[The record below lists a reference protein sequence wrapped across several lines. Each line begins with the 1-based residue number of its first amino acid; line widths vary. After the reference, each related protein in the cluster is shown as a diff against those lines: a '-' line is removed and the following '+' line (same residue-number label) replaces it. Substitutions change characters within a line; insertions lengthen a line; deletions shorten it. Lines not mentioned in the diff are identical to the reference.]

1 MPDIEI
7 EKESKFKKLKAAE
20 RDDLAQTIGT
30 WYANFQEKRTSQ
42 IDTAEKIKK
51 QIYLNQPERNKEKD
65 DHWKAN
71 IKENRLYTT
80 KDSLK
85 ATMWKDI
92 WSKEEQMFDVV
103 GKSTQDDQTAKAQK
117 QAIVHALKQMQAGVQ
132 FDKAT
137 ENWFIYGDF
146 IYKTDWKKRT
156 KIVKR
161 PSNMDLS
168 GFVNVELPLYDNA
181 NIEAIDPLNFVWDI
195 TTLDVDSKESWD
207 KCIKIHKRF
216 ESLENIKNNKMYK
229 LTQEQYDDLKYRD
242 ETTSPTD
249 KVSDRE
255 LAEATTY
262 GDLKEILYLHGDFR
276 FNGVEYKNVIA
287 EVIERKYLIYFEEN
301 PIFINPFVW
310 GACEIDP
317 ETKRGIS
324 PLKCILDLT
333 LGKEELVNKLGDAA
347 ELILNPPYIGDEN
360 SINEKYRNKNIK
372 LSPGAVLAVNALGGN
387 PLNQF
392 SVNPSGIQE
401 IAGYLDNVI
410 SDVSGVNA
418 NLMGSINAGD
428 RKATELNLAQSGAT
442 SRIALKL
449 DKIYQTNMRVIEN
462 IAELLAMFKT
472 DSEMILIKDNGIKQE
487 IEITQAIR
495 QANYTYYYEDR
506 NSLIDRRAKVQEALA
521 MLTQAGQN
529 PELMQR
535 IDWEEALKFGLES
548 IGFENVD
555 KFFKE
560 NTPLDNLY
568 MSLKQAPQQMQE
580 LFVQQAQP
588 LIQQLQMIMQQ
599 QAIQGQQQQG
609 QMPQGQPQGAM

>member
-7 EKESKFKKLKAAE
+7 EKESKFKKLKPSDRE
-20 RDDLAQTIGT
+20 DLAQTIGT
-30 WYANFQEKRTSQ
+30 WYSNFQDKRTSQ
-42 IDTAEKIKK
+42 IDVAEKIKE
-51 QIYLNQPERNKEKD
+51 QIYLNQPNRNANQA
-65 DHWKAN
+65 WKSN

-85 ATMWKDI
+85 ATMWRDI

-103 GKSTQDDQTAKAQK
+103 GKSTQDDETAKLQK
-117 QAIVHALKQMQAGVQ
+117 QAIVHALKEMQAGVQ
-132 FDKAT
+132 FDKAS
-137 ENWFIYGDF
+137 ENWFVYGDF
-146 IYKTDWKKRT
+146 IFKTDWKTRK

-161 PSNMDLS
+161 PAIFTP
-168 GFVNVELPLYDNA
+168 FVDVELPIYDNA
-181 NIEAIDPLNFVWDI
+181 NIEAIDPLNFVWDV
-195 TTLDVDSKESWD
+195 TTLDIDNPESWD
-207 KCIKIHKRF
+207 KCIKIYKRF
-216 ESLENIKNNKMYK
+216 ESLDNIKNNAMYK
-229 LTQEQYDDLKYRD
+229 LTQDQYDDLKSQD
-242 ETTSPTD
+242 DTTSPTEAQ
-249 KVSDRE
+249 SDEE
-255 LAEATTY
+255 LALATTY
-262 GDLKEILYLHGDFR
+262 GDLKEILYLHGNFR

-333 LGKEELVNKLGDAA
+333 LGKEELVNKLGDSA
-347 ELILNPPYIGDEN
+347 ELLLNPPRIGDEN
-360 SINEKYRNKNIK
+360 SINEKYRNENIE
-372 LSPGAVLAVNALGGN
+372 LSPGKIVAVNALGGN
-387 PLNQF
+387 PLDTF
-392 SVNPSGIQE
+392 IVNPQGIQE

-418 NLMGSINAGD
+418 NLMGSVNSGD

-449 DKIYQTNMRVIEN
+449 DKIYQVNMKVIEN
-462 IAELLAMFKT
+462 VAELLAMFKT
-472 DSEMILIKDNGIKQE
+472 DSELIMVKDNGIKKE
-487 IEITQAIR
+487 VEITQAIR

-506 NSLIDRRAKVQEALA
+506 NSLIDRRSKVQEALA

-535 IDWEEALKFGLES
+535 IDWEEALKFGLEA

-555 KFFKE
+555 KFFKD
-560 NTPLDNLY
+560 NTPLDNLF
-568 MSLKQAPQQMQE
+568 MQLKQTPPQMQE

-588 LIQQLQMIMQQ
+588 MIQQAQMIIQQQQAMQQ
-599 QAIQGQQQQG
+599 QTGQIPQEQAIQGG
-609 QMPQGQPQGAM
+609 M

>member
-1 MPDIEI
+1 
-7 EKESKFKKLKAAE
+7 
-20 RDDLAQTIGT
+20 
-30 WYANFQEKRTSQ
+30 
-42 IDTAEKIKK
+42 
-51 QIYLNQPERNKEKD
+51 
-65 DHWKAN
+65 
-71 IKENRLYTT
+71 
-80 KDSLK
+80 
-85 ATMWKDI
+85 
-92 WSKEEQMFDVV
+92 MFDVV

>member
-7 EKESKFKKLKAAE
+7 EKESKFKKLKPHE
-20 RDDLAQTIGT
+20 RDDLAQTIGD
-30 WYANFQEKRTSQ
+30 WYANFQDKRTSQ
-42 IDTAEKIKK
+42 IDTAEKIKE
-51 QIYLNQPERNKEKD
+51 QIYLNQPNRNANQA
-65 DHWKAN
+65 WKSN

-85 ATMWKDI
+85 ATMWRDI

-103 GKSTQDDQTAKAQK
+103 GKSTEDDKTAKLQK
-117 QAIVHALKQMQAGVQ
+117 QAIVHALKEMQAGVQ

-137 ENWFIYGDF
+137 ENWFIFGDF
-146 IYKTDWKKRT
+146 IYKTDWKQRK
-156 KIVKR
+156 KLVKR
-161 PSNMDLS
+161 PDVLKP
-168 GFVNVELPLYDNA
+168 FKYVELPLYDNA
-181 NIEAIDPLNFVWDI
+181 NIEAVDPLNFVWDI
-195 TTLDVDSKESWD
+195 TTLDIDNPESWD

-216 ESLENIKNNKMYK
+216 ESLEAIKNNQLYK
-229 LTQEQYDDLKYRD
+229 LTQEQYDDLKSQD
-242 ETTSPTD
+242 DTTSPTEAQTD
-249 KVSDRE
+249 KE
-255 LAEATTY
+255 LAQATSY
-262 GDLKEILYLHGDFR
+262 GDLKEVLYLHGDFR
-276 FNGVEYKNVIA
+276 YNGVEYKNVIA

-347 ELILNPPYIGDEN
+347 ELILNPPRIGDEN
-360 SINEKYRNKNIK
+360 SINEKYRNTNIEME
-372 LSPGAVLAVNALGGN
+372 PGKIIGVQALGGQ
-387 PLNQF
+387 PLEQF
-392 SVNPSGIQE
+392 IVNPQGIQE

-449 DKIYQTNMRVIEN
+449 DKIYQVNMKVIEN
-462 IAELLAMFKT
+462 VAELLAMFKT
-472 DSEMILIKDNGIKQE
+472 NSELIMIKDNGIKQE

-506 NSLIDRRAKVQEALA
+506 NSLIDRRGKVQEALA

-529 PELMQR
+529 PELMPR
-535 IDWEEALKFGLES
+535 IDWEEALKFGLEA

-555 KFFKE
+555 KFFKD

-568 MSLKQAPQQMQE
+568 MQLKQTPPQMQE

-588 LIQQLQMIMQQ
+588 IIQQTQMIMQQ
-599 QAIQGQQQQG
+599 QQAMQQQAG
-609 QMPQGQPQGAM
+609 QMPQEQAIQGGM